1 MSYQPYVDPVGM
13 DPRHYGFVDSVK
25 RAFSQYAKF
34 DGVASVAEYWWFV
47 LFNAIVSGVLYFLAI
62 VLAIGVAAGGGDE
75 GAAGASGVVVM
86 LILGL
91 YGLAVFLP
99 SLGLTIRRLHDAGY
113 SGFFF
118 LLNFVGLSI
127 VTLVLCIMPSKPAA
141 WNPSWLDDEARA
153 LQAHMLGGANPYA
166 QGAYGAPMMPEYAQG
181 PAGQGAPYGQ
191 AYGQAAPQAPYGQ
204 GGPQAPYGQGGS
216 APSSY

>member
-13 DPRHYGFVDSVK
+13 DPRHYGFADSVK

-34 DGVASVAEYWWFV
+34 DGVASLTEFWWFILLNIIVNGTLGLLALV
-47 LFNAIVSGVLYFLAI
+47 LIIGGAASG
-62 VLAIGVAAGGGDE
+62 GDDGKAAGI
-75 GAAGASGVVVM
+75 SYLVVM
-86 LILGL
+86 LILSL

-99 SLGLTIRRLHDAGY
+99 TLGVAVRRLHDAGY
-113 SGFFF
+113 SGFFVLF
-118 LLNFVGLSI
+118 NFVGLVI
-127 VTLVLCIMPSKPAA
+127 VPLVLCLMPSKPSS

-153 LQAHMLGGANPYA
+153 LQAHMLGGVNPYA

-181 PAGQGAPYGQ
+181 P
-191 AYGQAAPQAPYGQ
+191 YGQ
-204 GGPQAPYGQGGS
+204 GSS